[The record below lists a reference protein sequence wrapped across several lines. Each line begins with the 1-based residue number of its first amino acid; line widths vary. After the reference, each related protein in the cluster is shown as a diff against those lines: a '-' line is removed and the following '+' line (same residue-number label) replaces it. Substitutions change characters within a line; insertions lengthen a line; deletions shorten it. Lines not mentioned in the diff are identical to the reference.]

1 MLRQV
6 LFGLYVFGAAL
17 AAPAAHAQEIKT
29 LGTYGKWVAYSFQDA
44 GKQVCYAASKP
55 IKSEGAYKSR
65 DEIVAQVTHRP
76 ADRATDVVSF
86 VAGYSFKPDTDAN
99 VAIGARRF
107 DLFTVEDRA
116 WARDAKT
123 DQEVVQA
130 FIKGS
135 SMVVKGVSSRG
146 TPTTDT
152 YSLQGFGAAYK
163 AIGEACGVKAG

>member
-6 LFGLYVFGAAL
+6 LFGLYVSGVAL
-17 AAPAAHAQEIKT
+17 AGPAAHAQQIKT
-29 LGTYGKWVAYSFQDA
+29 LGTYSKWVAYSFQDA

-55 IKSEGAYKSR
+55 IKSEGAYKGR
-65 DEIVAQVTHRP
+65 DEIVVQVTHRP
-76 ADRATDVVSF
+76 GDRATDVVSF
-86 VAGYSFKPDTDAN
+86 VAGYTFKPDADVN
-99 VAIGARRF
+99 VAVAARRF

-123 DQEVVQA
+123 DQEIVQA
-130 FIKGS
+130 FIKGN

-163 AIGEACGVKAG
+163 AIGEVCGVRAG